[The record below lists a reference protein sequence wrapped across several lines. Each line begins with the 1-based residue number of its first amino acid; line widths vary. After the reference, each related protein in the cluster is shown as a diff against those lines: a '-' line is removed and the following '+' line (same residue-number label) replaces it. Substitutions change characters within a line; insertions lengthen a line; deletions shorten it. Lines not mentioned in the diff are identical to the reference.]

1 VIAMP
6 KMLVLVLFLL
16 ACHVSSAVAQAGD
29 PNPRVERLQPQWAH
43 AVWAAGSDEA
53 LGRQAR
59 DPLGGLLGPA
69 DEDYRYTGFFI
80 GAGLGVAST
89 MFSVTWCSDPDN
101 ACSRSHALLMGAMF
115 TAMAG
120 FGGAVLGGLFPK

>member
-6 KMLVLVLFLL
+6 KILVLFLL
-16 ACHVSSAVAQAGD
+16 ACHVSSALAQAGD
-29 PNPRVERLQPQWAH
+29 PGPRAERLQPQWAN
-43 AVWAAGSDEA
+43 AVWAAGSDET

-59 DPLGGLLGPA
+59 EPLGGLLGPA

-80 GAGLGVAST
+80 GAGLGVVAT
-89 MFSVTWCSDPDN
+89 AFSVTWCSDTDN
-101 ACSRSHALLMGAMF
+101 ACSSSQALLMGAMF

-120 FGGAVLGGLFPK
+120 FGAAVLGGLFPK